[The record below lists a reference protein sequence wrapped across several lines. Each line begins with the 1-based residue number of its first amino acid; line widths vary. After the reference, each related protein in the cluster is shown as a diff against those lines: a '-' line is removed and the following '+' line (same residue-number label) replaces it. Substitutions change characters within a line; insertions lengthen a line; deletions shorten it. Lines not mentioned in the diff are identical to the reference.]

1 MLYDYQI
8 IRLENELSYKHY
20 NIQGREGF
28 LFIQDICIIFIFNIF
43 FYHDSIQLILSYLL
57 FLGETGD
64 PWAYCF
70 VYRMG
75 VKISYVLY
83 CEFKYGMHT

>member
-1 MLYDYQI
+1 MNLIINIRISRGGRDFYLHRIYVLY
-8 IRLENELSYKHY
+8 
-20 NIQGREGF
+20 
-28 LFIQDICIIFIFNIF
+28 FIFNIF
-43 FYHDSIQLILSYLL
+43 FYHDSIKLILSYLL
-57 FLGETGD
+57 FLGEAGD

-75 VKISYVLY
+75 VKISSVLY